1 MEFLGGWNKE
11 EDDEEGDGII
21 LVFFLFF
28 FFLEKLLVWVCA
40 FVYCFDLVLDCAALV
55 I

>member
-1 MEFLGGWNKE
+1 M
-11 EDDEEGDGII
+11 DGIRRKMTKREMG
-21 LVFFLFF
+21 LFSGFF

-40 FVYCFDLVLDCAALV
+40 YVYCFDLVLDCAALV